1 MVRFGCGP
9 IFVSSIL
16 EHLLSI
22 IGIVGIGRWCLV
34 MRPEATQRNQA
45 NDQTYTNHRPLE
57 VEQAVSV
64 ARQRET
70 RRKGRFWVP
79 LVLAA
84 IPTVLAIGFGSLRIN
99 DLPEQIATVV
109 FIAVLLPAA
118 VICEKLGFGH
128 FNIFSG
134 STIPDWLLFSVMIA
148 LVYVYSLILVV
159 IGRLVVRLL
168 AGWAR
173 RWQG

>member
-1 MVRFGCGP
+1 
-9 IFVSSIL
+9 
-16 EHLLSI
+16 
-22 IGIVGIGRWCLV
+22 
-34 MRPEATQRNQA
+34 MRPEAIQRDEA
-45 NDQTYTNHRPLE
+45 NDQNEINHRPVE

-64 ARQRET
+64 ARTRET
-70 RRKGRFWVP
+70 RRKGRFWVS

-84 IPTVLAIGFGSLRIN
+84 IPTVLAIGFGILRIN
-99 DLPEQIATVV
+99 DLPEAIATVV
-109 FIAVLLPAA
+109 FVAGLLPAV

-148 LVYVYSLILVV
+148 FVYLYSLILVV
-159 IGRLVVRLL
+159 IGRLGVRFM

-173 RWQG
+173 RWKG

>member
-1 MVRFGCGP
+1 
-9 IFVSSIL
+9 
-16 EHLLSI
+16 
-22 IGIVGIGRWCLV
+22 
-34 MRPEATQRNQA
+34 MRPEAIQRDQA
-45 NDQTYTNHRPLE
+45 NDQTYINHRPLE

-64 ARQRET
+64 ARRREA

-79 LVLAA
+79 LVWAV
-84 IPTVLAIGFGSLRIN
+84 IPTMLAIGFGCLRIN

-109 FIAVLLPAA
+109 FVAVLLPAV

-159 IGRLVVRLL
+159 IGRLLVRLVV
-168 AGWAR
+168 GWAR
-173 RWQG
+173 RWQGCER

>member
-1 MVRFGCGP
+1 
-9 IFVSSIL
+9 
-16 EHLLSI
+16 
-22 IGIVGIGRWCLV
+22 
-34 MRPEATQRNQA
+34 MRPEAIQRDEA
-45 NDQTYTNHRPLE
+45 NDQTEINHRPVE

-64 ARQRET
+64 ARTRET
-70 RRKGRFWVP
+70 RRKGRFWVL
-79 LVLAA
+79 LVLAV
-84 IPTVLAIGFGSLRIN
+84 IPTLLAIGFGSLRIN

-109 FIAVLLPAA
+109 FIAVLLPAV

-148 LVYVYSLILVV
+148 FVYLYSLILVV

-168 AGWAR
+168 VGWAR
-173 RWQG
+173 GWKG

>member
-1 MVRFGCGP
+1 
-9 IFVSSIL
+9 
-16 EHLLSI
+16 
-22 IGIVGIGRWCLV
+22 
-34 MRPEATQRNQA
+34 MRPEAIQRDEA
-45 NDQTYTNHRPLE
+45 NDQNEINHRPVE

-64 ARQRET
+64 ARTRET
-70 RRKGRFWVP
+70 RRKGRFWVS

-84 IPTVLAIGFGSLRIN
+84 IPTVLAIGFGILRIN
-99 DLPEQIATVV
+99 DLPEAIATVV
-109 FIAVLLPAA
+109 FVAVLLPAV

-148 LVYVYSLILVV
+148 FVYLYSLILVV
-159 IGRLVVRLL
+159 IGRLGVRFM

-173 RWQG
+173 RWKG

>member
-1 MVRFGCGP
+1 M
-9 IFVSSIL
+9 
-16 EHLLSI
+16 
-22 IGIVGIGRWCLV
+22 V
-34 MRPEATQRNQA
+34 MRPEAIKRDEAT
-45 NDQTYTNHRPLE
+45 DQTEINHRPLE

-64 ARQRET
+64 ARQGET
-70 RRKGRFWVP
+70 RRKGRFWVQF
-79 LVLAA
+79 VLAA

-118 VICEKLGFGH
+118 LICEKLGFGH

-168 AGWAR
+168 ARCAR